1 MPWCS
6 PGTSGSV
13 VNPGTLRRV
22 THVSPDRRNNHKV
35 KASHMLNWRK
45 TRKKTHNHSNTHMA
59 SWKLI
64 AFWPA
69 TALSWGLH
77 LILMISSSGSLS
89 PLSTGYLQFMFSIS
103 HVSTSL
109 SVSHLTRRQSQVC
122 PCSSHSRT
130 PHSSSLTRSSRN
142 TSPRV
147 VAAIWQPAVTEAS
160 SRTGGAE
167 WPGGSLSTEENLDCV
182 SIFRQWISA
191 TGFN

>member
-89 PLSTGYLQFMFSIS
+89 PLSTGYLQFLFSIS

-109 SVSHLTRRQSQVC
+109 SLSPDQETEPGLALLLALPHPALVQPDQVQQEHVPEGGGGDLTAGGDRGLLEDRGRRVARGQPQHGGEPRLCLHLQTV
-122 PCSSHSRT
+122 
-130 PHSSSLTRSSRN
+130 
-142 TSPRV
+142 
-147 VAAIWQPAVTEAS
+147 
-160 SRTGGAE
+160 
-167 WPGGSLSTEENLDCV
+167 NLCNR
-182 SIFRQWISA
+182 F
-191 TGFN
+191 